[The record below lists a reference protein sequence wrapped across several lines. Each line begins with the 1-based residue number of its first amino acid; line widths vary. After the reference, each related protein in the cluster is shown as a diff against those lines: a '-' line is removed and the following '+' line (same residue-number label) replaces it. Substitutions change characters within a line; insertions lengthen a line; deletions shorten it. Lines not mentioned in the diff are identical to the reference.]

1 MLLTSS
7 VHVTE
12 NWKCSFWNYKT
23 KKEQENMWVLVTTLS
38 LILKGLKRKDLKC
51 FTRRNIRIRGP
62 DVSAKVYVRS

>member
-38 LILKGLKRKDLKC
+38 LILKGLKRKDLK
-51 FTRRNIRIRGP
+51 FHKAQYTHTWTRR
-62 DVSAKVYVRS
+62 

>member
-38 LILKGLKRKDLKC
+38 LILNGLKTKDLKY
-51 FTRRNIRIRGP
+51 FTRCNIRIRGP
-62 DVSAKVYVRS
+62 DVSAKV